1 VHWHLLSLSL
11 APGGGDS
18 ERDDGRILLSLNS
31 IYGLVVLWVSME
43 RLMGPVSHYLLL
55 RRGRRVVLRMSGTAL
70 LRMSGKVPLRVC
82 GKVPLRVCGKVPLRV
97 RGTVLLPIREMRH
110 EIPPPT
116 VEDERR
122 SSLRQE
128 LLLSLCLGR
137 GCGLA

>member
-1 VHWHLLSLSL
+1 VHWHWLSLSL
-11 APGGGDS
+11 ASGGGES
-18 ERDDGRILLSLNS
+18 ERDDGRIVFSLDS

-43 RLMGPVSHYLLL
+43 RLMGPVPHYLLL
-55 RRGRRVVLRMSGTAL
+55 RRGRRVVLRMSGT
-70 LRMSGKVPLRVC
+70 VP
-82 GKVPLRVCGKVPLRV
+82 
-97 RGTVLLPIREMRH
+97 LPIRERLH

-116 VEDERR
+116 MADERR